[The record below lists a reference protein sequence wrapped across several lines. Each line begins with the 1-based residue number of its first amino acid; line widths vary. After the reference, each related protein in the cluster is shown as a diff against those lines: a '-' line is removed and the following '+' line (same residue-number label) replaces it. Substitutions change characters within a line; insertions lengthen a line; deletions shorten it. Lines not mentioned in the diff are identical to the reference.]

1 MIHHALEYVSLAS
14 GFYAAWSNRA
24 AHGVWR
30 HSKDV
35 IGTVIIWKWP
45 DSSVAQLMQSMLHF

>member
-1 MIHHALEYVSLAS
+1 MTHHALEYISLAG
-14 GFYAAWSNRA
+14 GFYGAWSNRA

-35 IGTVIIWKWP
+35 IGFAIIWKWP
-45 DSSVAQLMQSMLHF
+45 GSPVASLMQSMLHF